1 MVRLRSTRFKQYP
14 PGNGQ
19 ASQPIGQQVSKS
31 DIKFVAGLATAAVAL
46 VALVW
51 FIVWMIIDQSSY
63 YDDQQ
68 KKQDACLKAGGMWID
83 NRNTEGYCFF
93 NK

>member
-1 MVRLRSTRFKQYP
+1 MSRSD
-14 PGNGQ
+14 
-19 ASQPIGQQVSKS
+19 A
-31 DIKFVAGLATAAVAL
+31 KFIAGLATAAVAM

-51 FIVWMIIDQSSY
+51 FIVWMIVDQENY

-83 NRNTEGYCFF
+83 NRHTESYCFF